1 MLARVSQY
9 VIAVLAL
16 LTAALP
22 VARAQEDALPPAAM
36 WPPGQYVMQTRRVTE
51 REAYLADRPQ
61 PPHRL
66 VQQMALGL
74 TVTAGEE
81 AGSRRIEIRVLR
93 IRERMEIGTQ
103 TAAYDSGGRP
113 QDQHPSLAR
122 ILSPLLSLRLTV
134 ELTAEGEARIS
145 GLDEY
150 WAELAERKLADERM
164 LSHLQAQLSA
174 ESWAAWFTDAAKFL
188 PPDGVEPDETW
199 DVEIPGRVLG
209 QDAPAEIE
217 CTLAADD
224 DAEDALT
231 VTFEGTRS
239 AEGDEEPPAGGAALR
254 TLAASLSGTLR
265 LDPESGMARE
275 VTVQEEGG
283 MEYVAATPGG
293 EVPMQTEQVTETVV
307 RVAPAAEKTDTE
319 ESD

>member
-1 MLARVSQY
+1 MPTRVSQY
-9 VIAVLAL
+9 VVAVLAL

-22 VARAQEDALPPAAM
+22 FARAQEDPLPPAGM
-36 WPPGQYVMQTRRVTE
+36 WPPGRYVMQTRRVTE
-51 REAYLADRPQ
+51 REVYLADRPQ

-122 ILSPLLSLRLTV
+122 ILGPLLSLRLTV
-134 ELTAEGEARIS
+134 ELTAEGEARVS

-150 WAELAERKLADERM
+150 WAELAERKLADARM
-164 LSHLQAQLSA
+164 LSHLQAQLGA

-199 DVEIPGRVLG
+199 DVEIAGRVLG

-224 DAEDALT
+224 AEDALA
-231 VTFEGTRS
+231 VTFRGTRS
-239 AEGDEEPPAGGAALR
+239 GEGDEEPPAGGAALR
-254 TLAASLSGTLR
+254 TLEASLSGTLR
-265 LDPESGMARE
+265 LDAESGMARE
-275 VTVQEEGG
+275 VRVREEGG
-283 MEYVAATPGG
+283 MEYVAATPSG
-293 EVPMQTEQVTETVV
+293 EVPMRTEQVTETVV
-307 RVAPAAEKTDTE
+307 RVAPAPKKTDTE
-319 ESD
+319 ESG